1 MTDNPPDPSNAVW
14 SSDDAGFMQRAI
26 DLALDRMGETWPNPA
41 VACVIVKDGKILSE
55 AATAPGGRPH
65 AEEQAVPAAGPEV
78 AGSTAYVTLEPCGA
92 RSSGRQSCAQFLAE
106 AGVARVVIAC
116 LDPSPFASGRGT
128 ERLRQSG
135 LTVET
140 GLLGDQA
147 KALCEGFLHRLETGR
162 PMVRVS
168 DTAKGFDGRFA
179 ASPRADLVTE
189 LKRLGEAGYTRLWTG
204 PGELADALAEQGL
217 LSR

>member
-1 MTDNPPDPSNAVW
+1 MSA
-14 SSDDAGFMQRAI
+14 DDARFMARAI
-26 DLALDRMGETWPNPA
+26 ELALARMGETWPNPA
-41 VACVIVKDGKILSE
+41 VGCVLVKDGQVVSE

-65 AEEQAVPAAGPEV
+65 AEEQAVPAAGD
-78 AGSTAYVTLEPCGA
+78 AARGATAYVTLEPCGA
-92 RSSGRQSCAQFLAE
+92 RSSGRASCAQFLVE
-106 AGVARVVIAC
+106 AGIARVVVAA

-128 ERLRQSG
+128 ERLRQAGLVVESG
-135 LTVET
+135 LMEDAAGT
-140 GLLGDQA
+140 LS
-147 KALCEGFLHRLETGR
+147 EGFLHRLETGR

-168 DTAKGFDGRFA
+168 EDGKGFDARFA

-217 LSR
+217 LTA